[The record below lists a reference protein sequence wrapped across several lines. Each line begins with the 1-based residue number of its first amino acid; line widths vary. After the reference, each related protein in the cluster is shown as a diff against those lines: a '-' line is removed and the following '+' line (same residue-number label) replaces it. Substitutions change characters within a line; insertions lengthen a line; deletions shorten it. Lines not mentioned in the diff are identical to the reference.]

1 MPLSLVHQAINY
13 QPRLSK
19 APDGILAHMIFF
31 AVEEIDRGA
40 WLPGLLAGG
49 VLVGYCVG
57 KFSAV
62 GVGSVGWGGGVRRGC

>member
-1 MPLSLVHQAINY
+1 
-13 QPRLSK
+13 
-19 APDGILAHMIFF
+19 MIFF